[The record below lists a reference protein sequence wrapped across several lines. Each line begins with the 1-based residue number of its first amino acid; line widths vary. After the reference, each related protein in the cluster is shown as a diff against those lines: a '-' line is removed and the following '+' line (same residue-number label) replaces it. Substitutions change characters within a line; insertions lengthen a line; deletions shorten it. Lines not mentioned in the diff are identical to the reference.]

1 MKKFLLLISLIAAL
15 LTFASCG
22 GEQSSITVPEGMQII
37 SQSKEDGYVFF
48 GPDAWTVANQA
59 GMGVSYLSGINTT
72 SITFAKAEVP
82 ESGLGKESLKEYFNS
97 TKAAFPYKESVTVIT
112 ECEPTNF
119 GNADKA
125 YKYVYTY
132 KYGDYDI
139 ACMQVLVVH
148 SEKLFIFTYT
158 SYGSVT
164 DETSS
169 YRMYIDR
176 AQKAM
181 DNFLFTTDIGDNEQ
195 INTEPKRD
203 EDGYVLI
210 SDNALTGFDLYV
222 PESYEVVDSS
232 AIVLAKING
241 KASISLT
248 RATETG
254 VNILHYLNKR
264 HEDMAAIT
272 ENFTDIKVSVTT
284 NYNKESSV
292 FDTWAISVMP
302 EVDSSLSFGNLEKK
316 TTASYEYKFTY
327 AGTEYHVF
335 QVLGVGRFDGYVFT
349 YTATEDEYS
358 THLYEVMEIIK
369 SKVNF
374 I

>member
-1 MKKFLLLISLIAAL
+1 MALITL
-15 LTFASCG
+15 ASCS
-22 GEQSSITVPEGMQII
+22 GEQTGITIPEGMQIV

-72 SITFAKAEVP
+72 SITFAKAEAP
-82 ESGLGKESLKEYFNS
+82 ASGLSKESLMEYFNT
-97 TKAAFPYKESVTVIT
+97 TKASFPYRDSVTVIT
-112 ECEPTNF
+112 ECEATNF

-139 ACMQVLVVH
+139 ACMQVLVAH
-148 SEKLFIFTYT
+148 GGKLFIFTYT

-181 DNFLFTTDIGDNEQ
+181 DNFLFTSDLPESTTPEG
-195 INTEPKRD
+195 EPTRD

-222 PESYEVVDSS
+222 PESYEVIDKS
-232 AIVLAKING
+232 AIVTAKITD

-254 VNILHYLNKR
+254 VNILSYLSKR
-264 HEDMAAIT
+264 HDDMSAIT
-272 ENFTDIKVSVTT
+272 ESFTDIRVSVTT
-284 NYNKESSV
+284 SYNKESSV
-292 FDTWAISVMP
+292 FDSWTISVMP
-302 EVDSSLSFGNLEKK
+302 EVDSTLSFGNLEKK

-358 THLYEVMEIIK
+358 LHLEEVMEIIK
-369 SKVNF
+369 SKVDF
-374 I
+374 V